1 MGGGGGAQ
9 QEWQVPDY
17 STVVGLN
24 HPALCSHT
32 GIFFEL
38 VIVSRL
44 YSNSLNFLWANRSN
58 SARDLT
64 DNDLSASL
72 IILNTWVI
80 IKLIDFSKK
89 RFSTVKH
96 FNS

>member
-1 MGGGGGAQ
+1 MASPRLLDSGGAQ
-9 QEWQVPDY
+9 SSCIVF
-17 STVVGLN
+17 THRN
-24 HPALCSHT
+24 
-32 GIFFEL
+32 FFEL

-44 YSNSLNFLWANRSN
+44 YSNNLNFLWANRSN

-64 DNDLSASL
+64 DKDLSASL